1 MSIAVTPIIRTFT
14 YNGIL
19 LPDVPGLS
27 PREVRDLYSAQ
38 YPELVSAEVE
48 AGEVATGR
56 QDFTFRKAVGTKG
69 GGQTVQSGPR
79 LAALLVSVQ
88 SAQTG
93 AVSATAKLS
102 RAVSQGAVAKR
113 SAAWSRF
120 ARKTLEQY
128 RHEAAAPRASVTSDM
143 LTPLP

>member
-1 MSIAVTPIIRTFT
+1 MS
-14 YNGIL
+14 
-19 LPDVPGLS
+19 
-27 PREVRDLYSAQ
+27 
-38 YPELVSAEVE
+38 
-48 AGEVATGR
+48 
-56 QDFTFRKAVGTKG
+56 
-69 GGQTVQSGPR
+69 TVQSGPR

>member
-48 AGEVATGR
+48 AAWL
-56 QDFTFRKAVGTKG
+56 
-69 GGQTVQSGPR
+69 TVY
-79 LAALLVSVQ
+79 
-88 SAQTG
+88 
-93 AVSATAKLS
+93 
-102 RAVSQGAVAKR
+102 RAP
-113 SAAWSRF
+113 
-120 ARKTLEQY
+120 EQY
-128 RHEAAAPRASVTSDM
+128 WDLYQLGEKLTDIEDAFRLWRFRHVTTVERIIGFKRGTGGTGGVSYLRKM
-143 LTPLP
+143 LDVVLFPEIWSLRTEL

>member
-1 MSIAVTPIIRTFT
+1 MSIAVTPIVRTFT

-48 AGEVATGR
+48 AGEVANGR
-56 QDFTFRKAVGTKG
+56 QDFSFRKAVGTKG
-69 GGQTVQSGPR
+69 AGEVTPATPR
-79 LAALLVSVQ
+79 LAALLARVQ
-88 SAQTG
+88 PTQPG
-93 AVSATAKLS
+93 PVSATAKLS
-102 RAVSQGAVAKR
+102 RALSQRAVVKR

-120 ARKTLEQY
+120 AGRALEQH
-128 RHEAAAPRASVTSDM
+128 RSEACARRASVTSDM

>member
-48 AGEVATGR
+48 AGEVANGR
-56 QDFTFRKAVGTKG
+56 QDFTFRKAVGTTG

>member
-48 AGEVATGR
+48 AGEVANGR
-56 QDFTFRKAVGTKG
+56 QDFTFRKAVGTNG

>member
-1 MSIAVTPIIRTFT
+1 MSIAVTPIVRTFT

-48 AGEVATGR
+48 AGEVANGR
-56 QDFTFRKAVGTKG
+56 QDFSFRKAVGTKG
-69 GGQTVQSGPR
+69 AGDVAPATPR
-79 LAALLVSVQ
+79 LAALLARVLP
-88 SAQTG
+88 AQPG
-93 AVSATAKLS
+93 PVSATAKLS
-102 RAVSQGAVAKR
+102 RALSLPAVVNR

-120 ARKTLEQY
+120 ANRTLEQ
-128 RHEAAAPRASVTSDM
+128 RRSEAAAPRAGVTSDM